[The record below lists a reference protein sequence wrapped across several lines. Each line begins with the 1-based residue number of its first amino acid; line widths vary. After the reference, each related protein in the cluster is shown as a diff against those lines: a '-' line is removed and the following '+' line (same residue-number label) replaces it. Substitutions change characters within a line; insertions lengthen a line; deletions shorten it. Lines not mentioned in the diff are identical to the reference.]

1 MNINS
6 EAKEISLDFHEF
18 QMLGKGE
25 RAIVVKA
32 QAVQGDLSSYG
43 ISQGFAWIRDCIF
56 QEINLESREIL
67 FEWRATDHVPPSESS
82 VSPNEDGS
90 GLSSFK
96 PFDYF
101 HLNSVEKFP
110 DGDYLV
116 SARHTDCVYKVS
128 AHDGSIVWRLGG
140 KSSSFMLAD
149 FNFSAQHDARVSRNP
164 GDQLRISLF
173 NNGWNGVNQ
182 TRNVSSAMFLE
193 LDESSSPM
201 VARLIEERFPSNGG
215 LARHQGSIRILPD
228 GNRFVSWGGIAELSE
243 FTPKGDRVLDI
254 AFADTEALI
263 YRTAKSPWKGWPRSN
278 PDLYIYALNES
289 SPSHFY
295 ISWNGA
301 TEISAWNVYASEGE
315 GGENIILEKVDKRG
329 FETHFEARM
338 HVAAGLVE
346 GLDKGG
352 HVLGRSVVQP
362 VVMPPTSLRTV
373 PELEVSISPGED
385 MLWLN
390 TLLEGLIMAVA
401 GYILGRLTRRS
412 SAGRIPM

>member
-1 MNINS
+1 
-6 EAKEISLDFHEF
+6 
-18 QMLGKGE
+18 
-25 RAIVVKA
+25 
-32 QAVQGDLSSYG
+32 
-43 ISQGFAWIRDCIF
+43 
-56 QEINLESREIL
+56 
-67 FEWRATDHVPPSESS
+67 
-82 VSPNEDGS
+82 
-90 GLSSFK
+90 
-96 PFDYF
+96 
-101 HLNSVEKFP
+101 
-110 DGDYLV
+110 
-116 SARHTDCVYKVS
+116 
-128 AHDGSIVWRLGG
+128 
-140 KSSSFMLAD
+140 
-149 FNFSAQHDARVSRNP
+149 
-164 GDQLRISLF
+164 
-173 NNGWNGVNQ
+173 
-182 TRNVSSAMFLE
+182 MFLE

-362 VVMPPTSLRTV
+362 VVMPPTSLRSTCGRSHCTMQQVQWSNSDVAV